1 MGKSCAISHRE
12 KEDMRLGYQEILVRS
27 SKLSLE
33 YMSGII
39 QRKMDPMFIDQA
51 DTIATLRNDFTS
63 NKMNVF
69 EQQVD
74 TDPLDFKA
82 GDRFLVVCGERDA
95 LGRIKSMFP
104 ITQRKSIDIYPME
117 FVMQSVQYN
126 GKDYKDVF
134 KDTKVEVVKHSI
146 RQKLA
151 ENKRQIDGNQKDR
164 TDLSKTEDKTIE
176 RKSYEER

>member
-1 MGKSCAISHRE
+1 M
-12 KEDMRLGYQEILVRS
+12 GYQEILIRS
-27 SKLSLE
+27 SKFTPE

-39 QRKMDPMFIDQA
+39 QRKMDPMYIDRA
-51 DTIATLRNDFTS
+51 DIIATLQNDFSS
-63 NKMNVF
+63 NKMIVF
-69 EQQVD
+69 GQQVD

-104 ITQRKSIDIYPME
+104 ITQRKSIEIYPLE
-117 FVMQSVQYN
+117 FVMQSVQYS

-134 KDTKVEVVKHSI
+134 KDEKVDSVNRNSI

-151 ENKRQIDGNQKDR
+151 ENKNQIDGNQKAKR
-164 TDLSKTEDKTIE
+164 DLSKTEDQTIE
-176 RKSYEER
+176 RKSYKER

>member
-1 MGKSCAISHRE
+1 M
-12 KEDMRLGYQEILVRS
+12 GYQEILIKS
-27 SKLSLE
+27 SKLSAE

-69 EQQVD
+69 GQQVD

-95 LGRIKSMFP
+95 LRNIKSMFP
-104 ITQRKSIDIYPME
+104 VIQRKSIEIYPLE
-117 FVMQSVQYN
+117 FVTMSVQYADKLYN
-126 GKDYKDVF
+126 EVF
-134 KDTKVEVVKHSI
+134 EDTKVVAAKKQEKGFNSI

-151 ENKRQIDGNQKDR
+151 ENKRQIDGNQKAR
-164 TDLSKTEDKTIE
+164 TDLAKIENQTIE
-176 RKSYEER
+176 RKSHEER